1 MSRSS
6 EAKDV
11 WLGENKCDTSTHSA
25 HPTPPPPPPSD
36 SDKKEKKKSFRL
48 EFLQT
53 DLRDGECQ
61 RPSCLMKFTR
71 MDLKVSTVQV
81 TQVSFPSDTAVLMT
95 REV

>member
-1 MSRSS
+1 MCGLARIN
-6 EAKDV
+6 V
-11 WLGENKCDTSTHSA
+11 TPRPIL
-25 HPTPPPPPPSD
+25 PTPPHPPHPRVTRT
-36 SDKKEKKKSFRL
+36 KKKKKKSFRL